1 MLVPATNGFRP
12 SDPASWPFES
22 SVCLPLSLVN
32 HPATS
37 SSFLR
42 SPSGRRFDWLL
53 LLCICDCELRFKL
66 KTKEKKMMMM
76 MIEASLKTYS
86 DEELE
91 CLLIQADEE
100 GDSQLLSMIED
111 EQIDREE

>member
-1 MLVPATNGFRP
+1 MTA
-12 SDPASWPFES
+12 
-22 SVCLPLSLVN
+22 LSC
-32 HPATS
+32 HHFQA
-37 SSFLR
+37 
-42 SPSGRRFDWLL
+42 
-53 LLCICDCELRFKL
+53 EK
-66 KTKEKKMMMM
+66 KEKKMM

>member
-1 MLVPATNGFRP
+1 
-12 SDPASWPFES
+12 
-22 SVCLPLSLVN
+22 
-32 HPATS
+32 
-37 SSFLR
+37 
-42 SPSGRRFDWLL
+42 
-53 LLCICDCELRFKL
+53 
-66 KTKEKKMMMM
+66 MMMM

>member
-1 MLVPATNGFRP
+1 
-12 SDPASWPFES
+12 
-22 SVCLPLSLVN
+22 
-32 HPATS
+32 
-37 SSFLR
+37 
-42 SPSGRRFDWLL
+42 
-53 LLCICDCELRFKL
+53 
-66 KTKEKKMMMM
+66 MM

-111 EQIDREE
+111 EQIDREDCNCGADANWCDCNQANPKAVEGSDGYSC